1 MNIKSQKGYTG
12 IDIAIAVVVLFIFVS
27 IIAMLSYSI
36 NSSAKEIDLKSE
48 ATAIAVAEIE
58 GLKNKSFAEISEMAS
73 TNNIEQEAIAN
84 KEGFYKTII
93 IKDYND
99 ISQANGQG
107 EKVPGLVKQATVKIS
122 YQFKGETQ
130 SVELSTIF
138 SKEN

>member
-1 MNIKSQKGYTG
+1 MNIKNQKGYTG
-12 IDIAIAVVVLFIFVS
+12 IDIAISVVVLFIFVS

-48 ATAIAVAEIE
+48 ATAIAVEEIE
-58 GLKNKSFAEISEMAS
+58 NLKNKNFTQISEMES
-73 TNNIEQEAIAN
+73 NNNGEQEPVKVDN
-84 KEGFYKTII
+84 KEGFFKTIS
-93 IKDYND
+93 IKDYSD
-99 ISQANGQG
+99 LTEQ

-122 YQFKGETQ
+122 YQFKGKNQ

>member
-1 MNIKSQKGYTG
+1 MNIKNQKGYTG
-12 IDIAIAVVVLFIFVS
+12 IDIAISVVVLFIFVS

-48 ATAIAVAEIE
+48 ATAIAVEEIE
-58 GLKNKSFAEISEMAS
+58 KLKNKNFTKISEMES
-73 TNNIEQEAIAN
+73 SNNEEQLPVEGDN

-99 ISQANGQG
+99 LT
-107 EKVPGLVKQATVKIS
+107 EEKKVPGLVKQATVKIS
-122 YQFKGETQ
+122 YQFKGKEQ